1 MARRSSPALY
11 ELIRHRG
18 GERVPP
24 AHHRE
29 PEVEMHDP
37 IAPSGSWLRPGR
49 SVQMP
54 VGYLFV
60 GVALVLGLMI
70 VTYMIAFERGIQ
82 SERYAFEE
90 AYGVSPADNRTGPLL
105 DPLTQSGE
113 ASRTSGRQST
123 EPRSRPPEGGVA
135 ATGDWGPIAS
145 DPRQRG
151 RAYFILAETTE
162 NGAARLAEFCRDNGL
177 EAYVVSGH
185 NVRLR
190 RVIVLPGF
198 TPDRTTSP
206 EAGQLRQRIHDIGRT
221 WTQAGLGRWD
231 YHEAYLSVYR

>member
-29 PEVEMHDP
+29 PETEVPEP

-49 SVQMP
+49 SIQMP
-54 VGYLFV
+54 VGYIFV
-60 GVALVLGLMI
+60 GIALVLGVMI
-70 VTYMIAFERGIQ
+70 LTYMIAYERGIQ
-82 SERYAFEE
+82 AERYAFEE
-90 AYGVSPADNRTGPLL
+90 EYGMLADGQRTGPLL
-105 DPLTQSGE
+105 DPLAQGGEEGEPSTGGGAARQQSRSSAAGAWGAIE
-113 ASRTSGRQST
+113 A
-123 EPRSRPPEGGVA
+123 
-135 ATGDWGPIAS
+135 
-145 DPRQRG
+145 DPRERG
-151 RAYFILAETTE
+151 RAYFILAETTAS
-162 NGAARLAEFCRDNGL
+162 GATRLAEFCRENGL

-185 NVRLR
+185 NARLR

-198 TPDRTTSP
+198 APDRTSSP
-206 EAGQLRQRIHDIGRT
+206 EAGELRQRIHDIGRT